1 MLELRRS
8 RQPQLA
14 ICRQFF
20 DVVIRG
26 CGVAKPSYS
35 SFRPRL
41 TVPIAGAKI
50 IDMHGRSIKSSY
62 NEILASIVRLTTQIV
77 TLESYQ
83 AELIIDDK
91 YCLTAIMSLSKT
103 RTPSSE
109 ERNT

>member
-20 DVVIRG
+20 DVVIGG

-41 TVPIAGAKI
+41 TAPIAGAKI

-83 AELIIDDK
+83 AEFIIDNK

-103 RTPSSE
+103 RTPSSG